1 MTAENIPALR
11 ALWQE
16 AFGNTEAF
24 TDLFFTLGFSP
35 ERCHCILENDVPVSA
50 LYWFDCQLE
59 GHKLAYLYGVATL
72 KSHRGKGLAT
82 RLMWETHE
90 ILRQR
95 GYSGAILVPEQESL
109 SPFYKKLG
117 YEAATTVAEFSCDPG
132 ATPLPLRQIGA
143 AEYARLRDNVLPNGS
158 VRLASPMLTFM
169 ANYCALYAGEDFLL
183 AGEYIGG
190 HFIAQELLG
199 NADAAPGIVNALGC
213 PKGHFRTPGN
223 DRDFAMFLPL
233 AEGCPAPTYFA
244 PALD

>member
-1 MTAENIPALR
+1 MTAENLPALR

-16 AFGNTEAF
+16 AFGNTETF

-35 ERCHCILENDVPVSA
+35 ERCHSILENNAPVSA

-90 ILRQR
+90 ILRKR
-95 GYSGAILVPEQESL
+95 GYSGAILVPEKETL
-109 SPFYKKLG
+109 FDFYRKLN
-117 YEAATTVAEFSCDPG
+117 YRDATTVAEFSCESGD
-132 ATPLPLRQIGA
+132 TPLPLRQIGA
-143 AEYARLRDNVLPNGS
+143 AEYARLRNRFLPNGS
-158 VRLASPMLTFM
+158 VRLSFPMLTFM
-169 ANYCALYAGEDFLL
+169 ADYCALYAGEDFLL

-190 HFIAQELLG
+190 HFVAQEFLG
-199 NADAAPGIVNALGC
+199 NASIAPGIVKALGC
-213 PKGHFRTPGN
+213 PKGHFRAPGKE
-223 DRDFAMFLPL
+223 RVLTMFLPL
-233 AEGCPAPTYFA
+233 QPNCPTPAYFA